1 MSPRA
6 RAAKPSALSSNF
18 SSKSKKKSSSLRKI
32 TRRSSVQKKSS
43 PTKQQP
49 EQTSLTQPRQKRLS
63 SLTAATLLQYC
74 TSILSPARKLK
85 SNSKKISSEKTSTT
99 IKRQISNG
107 SETKI
112 ELHIPI
118 RTRREASSH
127 ASAMI
132 MQQNEIERS
141 RCNYSS
147 LSSIRRH
154 RSKNKDDTPAEPFK
168 FNIPSV
174 PPSPAPEPS
183 VANVS
188 NPTATKSIHLT
199 DAKYPLLTEEIL
211 AEHNRLQETLPT
223 KNDNLLKWTQ
233 DLASCGRLSP
243 PYPEDEIPI
252 TKPANSKETT
262 RTI

>member
-1 MSPRA
+1 
-6 RAAKPSALSSNF
+6 
-18 SSKSKKKSSSLRKI
+18 
-32 TRRSSVQKKSS
+32 
-43 PTKQQP
+43 
-49 EQTSLTQPRQKRLS
+49 
-63 SLTAATLLQYC
+63 
-74 TSILSPARKLK
+74 
-85 SNSKKISSEKTSTT
+85 
-99 IKRQISNG
+99 
-107 SETKI
+107 
-112 ELHIPI
+112 
-118 RTRREASSH
+118 
-127 ASAMI
+127 MI

-154 RSKNKDDTPAEPFK
+154 RSKNKDDIPAEPFK

-262 RTI
+262 LLVNTSSRSLEQLSTTNNVPAPTFLFPSSAYSLDLRSFYSLMPCWQYPSKPHQ